1 MSTGFDQHD
10 TALRYE
16 RWEPGEPPTQPGA
29 GGRPRRQRLGSRL
42 GPEVIVS
49 TGLSGVCFEDAID
62 LRPGGM
68 LQIVTPTPTI
78 ELDFIETPQY

>member
-1 MSTGFDQHD
+1 MAGQGR
-10 TALRYE
+10 LL
-16 RWEPGEPPTQPGA
+16 GQPGR
-29 GGRPRRQRLGSRL
+29 GCRPRRQRLGSRL

-68 LQIVTPTPTI
+68 LQIGDADADYRVGFHRGPPI
-78 ELDFIETPQY
+78 LN